1 MEMEDVIGVFVDEYH
16 PPLPIQHNT
25 GVSGGSGASCKTIE
39 GKDFEDSIDHD
50 DSCNLSYGSKDNVV
64 PGTSSGYVC
73 HSSFKREVFI
83 R

>member
-1 MEMEDVIGVFVDEYH
+1 MSI
-16 PPLPIQHNT
+16 
-25 GVSGGSGASCKTIE
+25 VSLSLSDAILVSHLEVEPAARTIE
-39 GKDFEDSIDHD
+39 GKEFEDSIDHD
-50 DSCNLSYGSKDNVV
+50 NLCNLSNGLKDNVV